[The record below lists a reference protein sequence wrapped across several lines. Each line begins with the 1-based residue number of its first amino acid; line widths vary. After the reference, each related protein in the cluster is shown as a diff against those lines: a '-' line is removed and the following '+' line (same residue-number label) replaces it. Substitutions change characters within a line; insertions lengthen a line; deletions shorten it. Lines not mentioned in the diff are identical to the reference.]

1 MIFSRAVIALVGC
14 LSVASALVVRTD
26 DAGLTGTAAST
37 ATATAT
43 PTTTPIPTGE
53 FLTTKFIT
61 VAGHTNAHETVAGH
75 TVTLVLPTCIQTEIP
90 DKNGFVPP
98 GTCHALYDFY
108 PSFAA
113 AVLFSLLFGV
123 VTTLHITQAAKRKT
137 TFCWVIIMACFWE
150 FFSFVTRAISTKYQQ
165 NAGLVLV
172 SQILVLI
179 APLWVNAFDYIILG
193 RMVHFF
199 LPSRS
204 ILGISGSLL
213 GTIFVLLDVV
223 SFIIQII
230 GGSIAGPTAPQSEV
244 FKGIHIYMGGIGLQQ
259 FFIFILLGLAA
270 HLHRQ
275 LSTLER
281 NGTGKKNWR
290 PLLFTLYLS
299 LGLIT
304 IRIFF
309 RLIEFSAGEEPD
321 KNPLPFHEAY
331 FYVFEAVPML
341 FALAAMNVV
350 HPGSV
355 LVGPDADMPGLK
367 TLLCGRRRR
376 QDVGMEWNGTEVKND
391 APYSRV

>member
-1 MIFSRAVIALVGC
+1 MT
-14 LSVASALVVRTD
+14 SALVVRTD
-26 DAGLTGTAAST
+26 NAGGPT
-37 ATATAT
+37 ATATST
-43 PTTTPIPTGE
+43 PTPTLTPTAVPTGE

-61 VAGHTNAHETVAGH
+61 VAGHTDAHATIAGH

-98 GTCHALYDFY
+98 GTCNALYDFY

-113 AVLFSLLFGV
+113 AVLFSLLFGA
-123 VTTLHITQAAKRKT
+123 VTALHIAQAVKYKT

-150 FFSFVTRAISTKYQQ
+150 FSSFVTRAISTKHQQ
-165 NAGLVLV
+165 NVGLVLV

-193 RMVHFF
+193 RMIHFF
-199 LPSRS
+199 LPSHS

-213 GTIFVLLDVV
+213 GIGFVMMDVV
-223 SFIIQII
+223 SFVIQLV
-230 GGSIAGPTAPQSEV
+230 GGSIAGPTAPESEV

-259 FFIFILLGLAA
+259 FFIVIFLGLAA
-270 HLHRQ
+270 RLHKQ
-275 LSTLER
+275 LLALER
-281 NGTGKKNWR
+281 NGTGKTNWR
-290 PLLFTLYLS
+290 PLLYTLYAS

-304 IRIFF
+304 IRIIF
-309 RLIEFSAGEEPD
+309 RLVEFSAGED
-321 KNPLPFHEAY
+321 ADQNPLPFHEAY

-367 TLLCGRRRR
+367 MLLCGGRRKT
-376 QDVGMEWNGTEVKND
+376 QIVGTEWNGMEIKNN

>member
-1 MIFSRAVIALVGC
+1 MFFFRSVIALVGF
-14 LSVASALVVRTD
+14 LSMTSALVVRTD
-26 DAGLTGTAAST
+26 NAGGPT
-37 ATATAT
+37 ATATST
-43 PTTTPIPTGE
+43 PTPTLTPTAVPTGE

-61 VAGHTNAHETVAGH
+61 VAGHTDAHATIAGH

-98 GTCHALYDFY
+98 GTCNALYDFY

-113 AVLFSLLFGV
+113 AVLFSLLFGA
-123 VTTLHITQAAKRKT
+123 VTALHIAQAVKYKNGRSAY

-150 FFSFVTRAISTKYQQ
+150 FSSFVTRAISTKYQQ
-165 NAGLVLV
+165 NVGLVLV

-193 RMVHFF
+193 RMIHFF
-199 LPSRS
+199 LPSHS

-213 GTIFVLLDVV
+213 GIGFVMMDVV
-223 SFIIQII
+223 SFVIQLV
-230 GGSIAGPTAPQSEV
+230 GGSIAGPTAPESEV

-259 FFIFILLGLAA
+259 FFIVIFLGLAA
-270 HLHRQ
+270 RLHKQ
-275 LSTLER
+275 LLALER
-281 NGTGKKNWR
+281 NGTGKTNWR
-290 PLLFTLYLS
+290 PLLYTLYAS

-304 IRIFF
+304 IRIIF
-309 RLIEFSAGEEPD
+309 RLVEFSAGED
-321 KNPLPFHEAY
+321 ADQNPLPFHEAR
-331 FYVFEAVPML
+331 PML

-367 TLLCGRRRR
+367 MLLCGGRRKT
-376 QDVGMEWNGTEVKND
+376 QIVGTEWNGMEIKNN

>member
-1 MIFSRAVIALVGC
+1 MFFSRAAIILVGFFG
-14 LSVASALVVRTD
+14 VTSALVVRTD
-26 DAGLTGTAAST
+26 DSGPT
-37 ATATAT
+37 ATATST
-43 PTTTPIPTGE
+43 PTPTPAPTAVPTGV
-53 FLTTKFIT
+53 FLTTEFIT
-61 VAGHTNAHETVAGH
+61 IAGHTDAHVTVPGH
-75 TVTLVLPTCIQTEIP
+75 TITLVLPTCIQTEIP

-113 AVLFSLLFGV
+113 AVLFSILFGV
-123 VTTLHITQAAKRKT
+123 VMALHIAQAVKNKT

-150 FFSFVTRAISTKYQQ
+150 FSSFMTRAISTKHQQ
-165 NAGLVLV
+165 SAGLALV

-179 APLWVNAFDYIILG
+179 APLWVNAFDYIVLG
-193 RMVHFF
+193 RMIHFF
-199 LPSRS
+199 LPSHS

-213 GTIFVLLDVV
+213 GIFFVMLDVV
-223 SFIIQII
+223 SFVIQLI
-230 GGSIAGPTAPQSEV
+230 GGSLAGPTAPESEV

-259 FFIFILLGLAA
+259 FFIFIVLALAA
-270 HLHRQ
+270 RLHRQ
-275 LSTLER
+275 LQRLER
-281 NGTGKKNWR
+281 TGTGKTNWR
-290 PLLFTLYLS
+290 PLLFTLYAS

-309 RLIEFSAGEEPD
+309 RLIEFSAGNEAD
-321 KNPLPFHEAY
+321 QNPIPFHEAY

-367 TLLCGRRRR
+367 TMLCGWRRTPKGRMGW
-376 QDVGMEWNGTEVKND
+376 DGMEVKNK